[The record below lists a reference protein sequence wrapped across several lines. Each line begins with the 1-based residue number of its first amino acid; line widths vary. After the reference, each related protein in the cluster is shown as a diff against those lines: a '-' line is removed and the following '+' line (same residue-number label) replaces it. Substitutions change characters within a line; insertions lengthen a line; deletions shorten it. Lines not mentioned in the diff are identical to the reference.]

1 MGFLRSL
8 MSVVST
14 DGKTGTPFKFDKHTL
29 YWKGNGVT
37 ELNAAHVAGFFK
49 GYGYFPEGGASAAQ
63 ISAAKPTDPLKV
75 SFFFGKQADPNI
87 LHYFI
92 NMANELQQFFPGRQI
107 TASLIDSDFKELKDL
122 GVINDATVA
131 SSSENAADYQASM
144 EVK

>member
-14 DGKTGTPFKFDKHTL
+14 DGKTGTPFKLDKHTL

-37 ELNAAHVAGFFK
+37 ELDAAHVAGFFK

-63 ISAAKPTDPLKV
+63 ISAAKPSDPVKI
-75 SFFFGKQADPNI
+75 SFFFGKEADPNI
-87 LHYFI
+87 LHYFF
-92 NMANELQQFFPGRQI
+92 NMANQLQQFFPGRQI

-131 SSSENAADYQASM
+131 RSLENANAYQASINA
-144 EVK
+144 K